1 MLVLLLAC
9 SSSPAP
15 SEVVSVAAP
24 AVAPAP
30 VEAVPPPVAPPPAPV
45 EPPPAPVPAVPPA
58 PAVPPPVAVPVKA
71 VASASG
77 SETPAPA
84 APAAPAEDPAL
95 QARLDAAKKVIDGI
109 YVSYQKETDPPDSVR
124 YYSRGLKSKY
134 YAVEKY
140 EEAHDTLIFDF
151 DPIINGQEWDISNV
165 KTVAT
170 AVGDNVQV
178 VATFKNLSK
187 SEKIT
192 FTMILEGD
200 VWVIDDIRHAK
211 WDLRKVL
218 KVPT

>member
-9 SSSPAP
+9 SSSPAT

-30 VEAVPPPVAPPPAPV
+30 VEAVPAPVAPPPAPV
-45 EPPPAPVPAVPPA
+45 EPAVPPPVAPAVPPA
-58 PAVPPPVAVPVKA
+58 PAVPVKA

-218 KVPT
+218 KVPS